1 MDMDKN
7 VMILGAEG
15 MLAYDIIHT
24 LQQGYHLHAFD
35 RSQLNITDPQQV
47 HQEVQNVHPQWI
59 INCAAMTAVDRC
71 ETETELAMQI
81 NGYALQHIAQSAKEV
96 GAKVIHFST
105 DYVFDGENQE
115 GYAEDSRKHPINVY
129 GQSKALGED
138 VLLQENPQHSYI
150 IRTAWL
156 YGLKGKNFVYT
167 MLEAAKK
174 PNSIRVVDDQR
185 GSPTYTKDLALA
197 TKNIMDNMPAGIY
210 HVTNSGE
217 CSWYEF
223 TKEIF
228 RQANIHAEISPITSK
243 DYPRPAH
250 RPACSVLKNSKI
262 TPLRPWQEALSD
274 FLTQIL

>member
-1 MDMDKN
+1 MNKN
-7 VMILGAEG
+7 IMILGACG
-15 MLAYDIIHT
+15 MLAYDIIQTLKQAEHLYLFDHT
-24 LQQGYHLHAFD
+24 
-35 RSQLNITDPQQV
+35 QLDITDPQQV
-47 HQEVQNVHPQWI
+47 HKKVSSLHPQWI
-59 INCAAMTAVDRC
+59 INCAAMTAVDQC
-71 ETETELAMQI
+71 ETEHEKAMQI

-96 GAKVIHFST
+96 GANVIHFST
-105 DYVFDGENQE
+105 DYVFDGEHQE
-115 GYAEDSRKHPINVY
+115 GYTEDSTKHPINVY

-138 VLLQENPQHSYI
+138 LLLQTYAQHTYI

-167 MLEAAKK
+167 MLDAAKQQH
-174 PNSIRVVDDQR
+174 PIRVVTDQR
-185 GSPTYTKDLALA
+185 GSPTYTKDVALA

-228 RQANIHAEISPITSK
+228 QQANIHVEISPMTSK

-250 RPACSVLKNSKI
+250 RPACSVLKNTKI
-262 TPLRPWQEALSD
+262 PPLRPWQEALSD
-274 FLTQIL
+274 FLTNIL